1 MEVWRMPDNL
11 EAAHRAES
19 VRPLWWHV
27 YGGITPEDH
36 DWGGG
41 LWVLTIFGEN
51 TKPPETMPPDGP
63 FPYLSYLASF
73 DHDPTDPE
81 REALT
86 PPEYQD
92 EEPDPIYALNDGDDH
107 A

>member
-1 MEVWRMPDNL
+1 VVG
-11 EAAHRAES
+11 EAAPVSAPMPPEPARDADL

-86 PPEYQD
+86 PPDYQD
-92 EEPDPIYALNDGDDH
+92 EDPALIDGSPDA
-107 A
+107 